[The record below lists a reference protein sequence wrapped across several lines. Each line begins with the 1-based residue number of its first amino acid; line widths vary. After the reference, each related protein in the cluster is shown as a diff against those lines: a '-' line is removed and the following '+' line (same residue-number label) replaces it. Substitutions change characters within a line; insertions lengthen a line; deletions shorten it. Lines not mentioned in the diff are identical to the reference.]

1 MVYGLAGS
9 NGPPKPGMNKLL
21 AEHGVIPMSCIT
33 SVEDIETLADEW
45 EGPIHQALIPAALLL
60 ALYANDSQLV
70 ADWFEFTRDNDGD
83 ITSSP
88 R

>member
-1 MVYGLAGS
+1 MVYGLLGD
-9 NGPPKPGMNKLL
+9 GPPKPGINKLL
-21 AEHGVIPMSCIT
+21 AEHGVIPMSAIT

-45 EGPIHQALIPAALLL
+45 HGPIHQALIPAALLL
-60 ALYANDSQLV
+60 ALYANDPQLV
-70 ADWFEFTRDNDGD
+70 AVWFEFTRGNDGD